1 MKHCLYSFLSR
12 LALPGLMLLILV
24 SAPLGASTLVS
35 DPPIITAPI
44 HVSGGG
50 DWDDNFIEPGGGW
63 SLNFS
68 FSGTNGTD
76 SVNLVAFGGFDMGSV
91 TPDYISNQPVG
102 HFPEPY
108 MGSATIDGVNTD
120 FVGPFG
126 RPNVVQFLLTGGSG
140 SVEIIDSSTNNLLAE
155 ADIIGYIQ
163 ITSDVKTYGI
173 RPGGTYGLIEESGT
187 FNILPTPEP
196 ASAIF
201 VGVIAIGVGLAK
213 LRRISAPRR
222 CRSKKSCRPTA

>member
-1 MKHCLYSFLSR
+1 MKHSLYSFLSP

-44 HVSGGG
+44 HVSGFGY
-50 DWDDNFIEPGGGW
+50 WDCTFTDPEGGW

-76 SVNLVAFGGFDMGSV
+76 SVNLDARGGFDQGFASPEFI
-91 TPDYISNQPVG
+91 TNQSP
-102 HFPEPY
+102 FSPRDSY
-108 MGSATIDGVNTD
+108 SGSATIDGVNTR
-120 FVGPFG
+120 FIFG
-126 RPNVVQFLLTGGSG
+126 IGFPNAVLFSLINGSG
-140 SVEIIDSSTNNLLAE
+140 SVEINDFSTGNLLAE
-155 ADIIGYIQ
+155 ADIFGYIQ
-163 ITSDVKTYGI
+163 ITSDVKTYGNV
-173 RPGGTYGLIEESGT
+173 GGVYRLIEERGT

-213 LRRISAPRR
+213 LRRISAPRAA
-222 CRSKKSCRPTA
+222 CRRI